1 MNEQM
6 LIAFA
11 GLFFGLLGLFHL
23 RAESKRKWYGATMLS
38 ISFLFMFGG
47 FAFVFQS
54 EFFFGAYLIM
64 KIGSFLLM
72 IVAFAKGQIIKFR

>member
-1 MNEQM
+1 M

-11 GLFFGLLGLFHL
+11 GLFSGLLGLFHL
-23 RAESKRKWYGATMLS
+23 QAESKRKWYGAAMLS
-38 ISFLFMFGG
+38 VSFVFMFAG

-54 EFFFGAYLIM
+54 EFFFGAYFIM

-72 IVAFAKGQIIKFR
+72 IVALVKGQVIRFR